1 MPTQTT
7 RRLTLAIVLTISWT
21 AVYVYFLAAQFDPF
35 ISDVRAYWGY
45 SQVLDR
51 FNVFHLPAYSATIG
65 VLHWAFPAAQPL
77 LLMLVIN
84 IGCWALAVLAI
95 YDIFEHQKAPSAWIG
110 TILFALFPFYG
121 VVSVVYPLADT
132 PAAACLVI
140 GLWAHFRNKRWAMVL
155 AFSVGLLT
163 HKLIWPFI
171 ALALLIGVMQKRISL
186 WSVVLTCMPL
196 AIYIVLGTGFHHD
209 ILWLFR
215 ESGASATGDTRV
227 LPVLDAIFG
236 PLFTGKISDILQFSV
251 VFPIFALACI
261 LLLNRSWK
269 SEPILLALL
278 IPIILIGVFFTEG
291 YAQVPLRLGRL
302 LVIPLMFYLAQ
313 RKRPAFLE
321 RPAFIV
327 TATITLIVSQVVF
340 AFYMSEFFFK

>member
-1 MPTQTT
+1 
-7 RRLTLAIVLTISWT
+7 
-21 AVYVYFLAAQFDPF
+21 
-35 ISDVRAYWGY
+35 
-45 SQVLDR
+45 
-51 FNVFHLPAYSATIG
+51 
-65 VLHWAFPAAQPL
+65 
-77 LLMLVIN
+77 MLVIN
-84 IGCWALAVLAI
+84 IGCWALAGLAV

-132 PAAACLVI
+132 PAAACFVI
-140 GLWAHFRNKRWAMVL
+140 GLWAYFRNKRWAMVL

-171 ALALLIGVMQKRISL
+171 ALALLIGVLQKRISL

-196 AIYIVLGTGFHHD
+196 AIYIVLGTGLHHD

-215 ESGASATGDTRV
+215 DSGVSATGYTRV
-227 LPVLDAIFG
+227 LPILDAVFG
-236 PLFTGKISDILQFSV
+236 TLFTGKLSDILQFLI
-251 VFPIFALACI
+251 VFPIFALACV
-261 LLLNRSWK
+261 LLLNQSWK
-269 SEPILLALL
+269 PEPILLAT
-278 IPIILIGVFFTEG
+278 IVPIILIGLLFTEA

-321 RPAFIV
+321 RPVFVTAAIV
-327 TATITLIVSQVVF
+327 TLIASQIVF